1 MKVTVVGT
9 GYVGL
14 VTAVTL
20 AHIKHDVIC
29 LDVDQNKINKL
40 NKGIS
45 PIYEENIELLMKK
58 NRKRLKDKLDKCRNI
73 ELSNVNLDDVDEI
86 SDIKICKRKSSNDRI
101 LDFLNE
107 VKNPYVF
114 KVKGKLV
121 KIIFSDTNKTAD
133 DCLTDVLKNLY
144 R

>member
-1 MKVTVVGT
+1 V
-9 GYVGL
+9 
-14 VTAVTL
+14 
-20 AHIKHDVIC
+20 IK
-29 LDVDQNKINKL
+29 L
-40 NKGIS
+40 
-45 PIYEENIELLMKK
+45 EK
-58 NRKRLKDKLDKCRNI
+58 NDLKRLKDKLDKCRNI

-86 SDIKICKRKSSNDRI
+86 TDIKIRKRKSSNDRI